1 IPLIWNKAIAF
12 QQFQRYAHAESS
24 LDEYVGYLA
33 RHVSAA
39 PRALAMYGNDAEI
52 FDFRPGRYRTESAL
66 AGDSEWDRIEQLY
79 ATLARDDRFQLVRP
93 SDVLELAGAAAAS
106 CRLQLE
112 SAHDPT
118 PVKKQRK
125 YNITRWAVTGR
136 DDIGI
141 NTACWRRFVQLA
153 GEPAAND
160 EDWRELCELWSSDYR
175 THITEA
181 RWAGYRDR
189 LARIAPPAAGRSAEA
204 LALRREA
211 EGTRTRRSS
220 DERNSDVAR
229 RLQPSVE
236 RDGFLITLKTAG
248 VTLVLNARRGLAI
261 HALAFAA
268 AGGDRLCGTL
278 THGFYD
284 DIHWGADFYSGMV
297 VFESP
302 GHPKLTDLNRVEPAV
317 HQDDDGSVVAE
328 ATQATDLGPMT
339 KTIRVTAST
348 VEVTYRFDWGEV
360 PVGSLRLG
368 DVTLQP

>member
-1 IPLIWNKAIAF
+1 GAGRR
-12 QQFQRYAHAESS
+12 QRVGSYRTALRHARARRSVPARS
-24 LDEYVGYLA
+24 AVG
-33 RHVSAA
+33 R
-39 PRALAMYGNDAEI
+39 PRAGRRSRGVVPPPARVGARPDAGEEAAEVQ
-52 FDFRPGRYRTESAL
+52 PHALGRDRTRRHRHQHGVL
-66 AGDSEWDRIEQLY
+66 AGGE
-79 ATLARDDRFQLVRP
+79 
-93 SDVLELAGAAAAS
+93 GAAS
-106 CRLQLE
+106 
-112 SAHDPT
+112 
-118 PVKKQRK
+118 
-125 YNITRWAVTGR
+125 
-136 DDIGI
+136 
-141 NTACWRRFVQLA
+141 
-153 GEPAAND
+153 D

-189 LARIAPPAAGRSAEA
+189 LARIAPPPAGRSAEA
-204 LALRREA
+204 FALRREA

-236 RDGFLITLKTAG
+236 RDGFLITLEPAG
-248 VTLVLNARRGLAI
+248 VPLVLNARRGLAI
-261 HALAFAA
+261 HALGFAA